1 MKKVLLLYGGMS
13 TEHDV
18 SLSSAKSI
26 LDNYDTNLFEIT
38 PVYIDKNNNW
48 CLNNSKI
55 DNIIS
60 FLKEFDIVFP
70 IIHGY
75 GGEDGKLA
83 GLLDMFDIKYVGSGV
98 LSSAIG
104 MDKEIAKIIFNYL
117 NIPTVPSY
125 TIRNLK
131 DIKKMPFSYPV
142 IVKPA
147 NGGSSVGISKVNNK
161 NELKEKVMEAFKYD
175 NKVLIEKYIKA
186 RELECAILKYKK
198 LIVSDIGEIKSE
210 NELYDYEAKYIK
222 KSNTIVPANIPK
234 NIKKIIQEYSRR
246 VFDFLDCKN
255 LCRID
260 FFYNEENDKIYLNEI
275 NTLPGFTEIS
285 MYPKLMINEKI
296 SYKNLITYLLQE

>member
-18 SLSSAKSI
+18 SLASAKSI
-26 LDNYDTNLFEIT
+26 LDNYDKNLFEIT

-98 LSSAIG
+98 LASAIG

-125 TIRNLK
+125 NIRNLK

-161 NELKEKVMEAFKYD
+161 NELKEKVVEAFKYD

-198 LIVSDIGEIKSE
+198 IIVSDIGEIKSE

-234 NIKKIIQEYSRR
+234 NIKKLIQDYSRR

-260 FFYNEENDKIYLNEI
+260 FFYNEENNKLYLNEI

-285 MYPKLMINEKI
+285 MYPKLMLNEKI

>member
-1 MKKVLLLYGGMS
+1 
-13 TEHDV
+13 
-18 SLSSAKSI
+18 
-26 LDNYDTNLFEIT
+26 
-38 PVYIDKNNNW
+38 
-48 CLNNSKI
+48 
-55 DNIIS
+55 
-60 FLKEFDIVFP
+60 
-70 IIHGY
+70 
-75 GGEDGKLA
+75 
-83 GLLDMFDIKYVGSGV
+83 MFDIKYVGSGV

-147 NGGSSVGISKVNNK
+147 NSGSSVGISKVNNK

-260 FFYNEENDKIYLNEI
+260 FFYNKKLNKDKVLEKENNQNQKCNEIDAESVYINDMVKIYLNEI